1 MRLLAFDT
9 ATPACSVAVW
19 IDGAVHERAAFGPH
33 HAERIL
39 LLVDETLTEA
49 DVTLNQLDAIAFG
62 RGPGSFTGLRIS
74 AGVAQGLAFG
84 ADLPVVPV
92 SSLAALAQGADAP
105 KVLTAFDARM
115 QQVYWGAYVR
125 GAAQIVE
132 LVGAEAVIAPSQAPL
147 PEGDGWIGV
156 GSGWDQYARL
166 LQARVGDRLARWHPE
181 RHPQARYIAELG
193 AAGLRAGA
201 GVAPEQALPVYI
213 RDEVAAKAGARH

>member
-1 MRLLAFDT
+1 MKLLAFDT

-19 IDGAVHERAAFGPH
+19 IDGTVHERAASGQR

-39 LLVDETLTEA
+39 LLIDEALAEA
-49 DVTLNQLDAIAFG
+49 GVALNQLDAIAFG

-92 SSLAALAQGADAP
+92 SSLAALAQGMDAP
-105 KVLTAFDARM
+105 NVLTAFDARM

-125 GAAQIVE
+125 GVGRIVE
-132 LVGAEAVIAPSQAPL
+132 LKGAETVIAPSQVPV
-147 PEGDGWIGV
+147 PEGGGWIGA
-156 GSGWDQYARL
+156 GSGWDQYAGS
-166 LQARVGDRLARWHPE
+166 LQARLGDRLARWHPG
-181 RHPQARYIAELG
+181 RYPQARFLAELG

-201 GVAPEQALPVYI
+201 AVGPEQALPVYI
-213 RDEVAAKAGARH
+213 RDKVAAKVGPPR